1 MYKAK
6 LHFCRI
12 EDFCLPFA
20 GKLDPQ
26 NRWVRFAKV
35 IPWDKLEKQYAYKFR
50 SKKGAP
56 AFSVRTALGALLI
69 KEIQG
74 CSDVDTVEQLKEN
87 PYLQYFI
94 GHERYSTKAPFD
106 TSSLTVFR
114 KRIKGE
120 DVVAMSEL
128 IRQAEAARHQP
139 QEKAQKPDKPE
150 EPVPTNQGKL
160 IFDATCAPADI
171 AFPTDLGLLN
181 DARQKSEQIIDALYK
196 KAPVSV
202 QKPRTYRK
210 NARKAFLKVNKK
222 RKKTGKE
229 LHKAKGEQLHFLA
242 RNLRHIEKLAQIVSL
257 SVLTP
262 SWYRILLVITEV
274 YRQQEEMYRTGKRR
288 IANRIVSISQPHVR
302 PIVRGKAGAATEFG
316 MKISASIVNGWS
328 TPERMSWENYNEG
341 CDLINDIERYRQ
353 RYGCYPESVHVD
365 KIYRTKE
372 NRQWCKE
379 RGIRLSGTPLGRPPK
394 EPEKNRARQALI
406 KADEG
411 VRNAIEGKFG
421 QGKRRFGLGRIMA
434 KRDDTS
440 ETVVALIFM
449 AMNLVRLLKVHRF
462 FFSLL
467 LMRLFNE
474 WYKTVQQP
482 IITNQNHRLFLQK
495 SYVL

>member
-20 GKLDPQ
+20 GKLDPE

-35 IPWDKLEKQYAYKFR
+35 ISWDKLEKQYAYKFR

-56 AFSVRTALGALLI
+56 AFSVRTALGSLLI
-69 KEIQG
+69 KEILC
-74 CSDVDTVEQLKEN
+74 CSDIETVEQIKEN

-94 GHERYSTKAPFD
+94 GHERYITKAPFD
-106 TSSLTVFR
+106 SSSLTVFR
-114 KRIKGE
+114 KRIKGQ
-120 DVVAMSEL
+120 DVLKMSEL
-128 IRQAEAARHQP
+128 IRQHEVARHQP
-139 QEKAQKPDKPE
+139 QEQAQKPDKPE
-150 EPVPTNQGKL
+150 EPAPTNQGKL

-181 DARQKSEQIIDALYK
+181 DARQKSEQIIDHLYSH
-196 KAPVSV
+196 APAGV

-210 NARKAFLKVNKK
+210 NARKEFLQVSKK
-222 RKKTGKE
+222 RKKTRKE
-229 LHKAKGEQLHFLA
+229 LHKANGKQLRFLA
-242 RNLRHIEKLAQIVSL
+242 RNLRYIKDLTDIVSL
-257 SVLTP
+257 CVLKP
-262 SWYRILLVITEV
+262 SLYRALLVISEV

-288 IANRIVSISQPHVR
+288 IDNRIVSISQPHVR

-316 MKISASIVNGWS
+316 IKISASIVDGWS

-341 CDLINDIERYRQ
+341 CDLINDTERYRQ
-353 RYGCYPESVHVD
+353 RYGYYPESVHVD
-365 KIYRTKE
+365 KIYRTQE

-394 EPEKNRARQALI
+394 DSEKNRARKALI

-411 VRNAIEGKFG
+411 VRNAVEGKFG

-434 KRDDTS
+434 KRSDTS

-449 AMNLVRLLKVHRF
+449 AMNLVQLLKVHRF

-474 WYKTVQQP
+474 WHKTLQQQTS
-482 IITNQNHRLFLQK
+482 TNQNQMLFPRK